1 MQDPEVKAESQSNQ
15 SKSEE
20 EAREPEDNDADS
32 SFYSLL
38 YGPNSSLNPDPFI
51 MEVLSTLSSHSDLKK
66 QFKRFLPE
74 DDEEEINNMQAKV
87 QSLRAN
93 FNISD
98 QEHATGGEAIEASH
112 DEAAVINQRKR
123 ESYQNLFK
131 LLEQYREV
139 KD

>member
-1 MQDPEVKAESQSNQ
+1 M
-15 SKSEE
+15 
-20 EAREPEDNDADS
+20 
-32 SFYSLL
+32 
-38 YGPNSSLNPDPFI
+38 
-51 MEVLSTLSSHSDLKK
+51 LSTLSSHSDLKK

-112 DEAAVINQRKR
+112 DEAAVINQKKR